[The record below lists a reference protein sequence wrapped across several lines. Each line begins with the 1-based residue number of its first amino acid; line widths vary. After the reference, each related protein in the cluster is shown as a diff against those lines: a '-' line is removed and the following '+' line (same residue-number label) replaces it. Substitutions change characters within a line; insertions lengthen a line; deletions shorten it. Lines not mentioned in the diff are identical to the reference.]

1 MTLKHVNRLGT
12 PKLWA
17 IAHENDRK
25 TRKWIVFGYALKHVS
40 CLVVI
45 SNRAGTPKIWAITH
59 ENCHKM
65 QKRRVLGHDSQT
77 CKSPWNPKTMGN
89 CS

>member
-40 CLVVI
+40 GLTIILNCP
-45 SNRAGTPKIWAITH
+45 GTPILWTITD
-59 ENCHKM
+59 ENGHNT
-65 QKRRVLGHDSQT
+65 QK
-77 CKSPWNPKTMGN
+77 
-89 CS
+89 